1 MGGVEQCLEL
11 DRGQSIGAR
20 RGVFILTRCRLHRL
34 AHVDRVTGE
43 AVRRYQHPDPGDLLH
58 VDAKKLDSIPEG
70 GGWPFTVP
78 LMSLTTTRAPRAA
91 RAWARPRPPP
101 APVTTATRPDWSG
114 MSAMDQGMPGL

>member
-78 LMSLTTTRAPRAA
+78 PMSLTTTRAPRAA
-91 RAWARPRPPP
+91 RGGR
-101 APVTTATRPDWSG
+101 SG
-114 MSAMDQGMPGL
+114 YGEMMVRVAMENLPFQRR